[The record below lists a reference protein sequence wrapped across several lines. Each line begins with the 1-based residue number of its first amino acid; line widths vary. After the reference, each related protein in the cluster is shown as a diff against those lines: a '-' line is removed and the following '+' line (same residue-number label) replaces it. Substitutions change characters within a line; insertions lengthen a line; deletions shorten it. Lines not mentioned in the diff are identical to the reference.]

1 MSSGGWVMRLE
12 DPAEENETAVD
23 LLSIAVIFEVLID
36 CRLHY
41 LGHLHVVLEGRSFQ
55 PFLRFIVQWA
65 VDVMFRLAIVGPL
78 QVTQPNSRIFSL

>member
-36 CRLHY
+36 CRLHD

-55 PFLRFIVQWA
+55 PFLRLIVQWA
-65 VDVMFRLAIVGPL
+65 VDVMFGFAIARPL